1 MWLNRMVNPS
11 NPLVKNCVWNLI
23 EDPKNYGV
31 DLEGPPPFKNSD
43 NNVTIVKI
51 YIVEHL

>member
-23 EDPKNYGV
+23 EDPKNCGV
-31 DLEGPPPFKNSD
+31 DLEGPSPFKNSD